1 MGGAFAGGSARVSP
15 RMCGLEQLQSV
26 TQSGSCV
33 ALCSAST
40 GTANWRPKMSWV
52 VVEFLPIFWRVSC
65 RLVISASICLIRSA
79 GSVAAMVV
87 GGECVG
93 RVAWL

>member
-1 MGGAFAGGSARVSP
+1 
-15 RMCGLEQLQSV
+15 MCGLEQLQSV
-26 TQSGSCV
+26 VHSGSCV

-52 VVEFLPIFWRVSC
+52 VCEFLPIFWRVSC

-87 GGECVG
+87 G
-93 RVAWL
+93 RVAGGMRRSESLGVRLRGILA